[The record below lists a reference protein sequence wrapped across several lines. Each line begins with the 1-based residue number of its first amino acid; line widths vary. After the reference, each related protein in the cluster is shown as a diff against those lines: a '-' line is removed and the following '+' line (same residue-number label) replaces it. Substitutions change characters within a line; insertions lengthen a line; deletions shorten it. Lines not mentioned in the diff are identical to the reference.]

1 MAYAEKLPSGSW
13 RVQASRVLNGK
24 RQRRS
29 FTVSPEECGGDS
41 RRAKAKAELMA
52 SEWIAAL
59 KEELPCNITVK
70 KAMLSYIEDRSR
82 ILSPSSQREYTRNV
96 GYFERIHDVRVEDV
110 TSQDIQRII
119 NHMAGT
125 VKAKTIRDR
134 VSFLLTCLDA
144 AGSEKRF
151 RLSYPVSVP
160 REQTAPDHR
169 QVLTLISEADAVM
182 KPIICLAAFY
192 SLRRGEICALKFS
205 DVSYD
210 LHSVSVHANMV
221 KGPDGFVYKD
231 IPKTSGSI
239 RTVYPIPDVMDLLPS
254 GGSPDEFLFP
264 FTPDA
269 LERRFKRLK
278 DKLGIDVRFHDL
290 RHYAASFR
298 SDLNIPR
305 KYIEEVGGWEKDS
318 KVLTSVY
325 DNTLNSSRKK
335 FTQVA
340 NDWIS
345 DTYGEALKIAK

>member
-1 MAYAEKLPSGSW
+1 MSYAEKLPSGSW
-13 RVQASRVLNGK
+13 RVQASRVVQGK

-52 SEWIAAL
+52 SEWVAAL
-59 KEELPCNITVK
+59 KDELPCNITVK
-70 KAMLSYIEDRSR
+70 KAMLSYIEDRDK
-82 ILSPSSQREYTRNV
+82 ILSPSTRREYTRNI
-96 GYFERIHDVRVEDV
+96 GYFERIHDIRVEDV

-125 VKAKTIRDR
+125 VKGKTIRDR
-134 VSFLLTCLDA
+134 VSFLLSCLDV

-151 RLSYPVSVP
+151 RLSYPANVP
-160 REQTAPDHR
+160 SDHVAPDHN
-169 QVLTLISEADAVM
+169 QVMDLLSAADATM

-192 SLRRGEICALKFS
+192 SLRRGEICALRFS

-210 LHSVSVHANMV
+210 LQFVSVHASMV
-221 KGPDGFVYKD
+221 KGQDGFVYKD
-231 IPKTSGSI
+231 MPKTSGSI
-239 RTVYPIPDVMDLLPS
+239 RTVNPIPDVMDLLPS
-254 GGSPDEFLFP
+254 GGAPDDYLFP

-278 DKLGIDVRFHDL
+278 DRLGINVRFHDL

-305 KYIEEVGGWEKDS
+305 KYIEETGGWTKDS
-318 KVLTSVY
+318 KVLTNVY

-335 FTQVA
+335 FAQVA

-345 DTYGEALKIAK
+345 DTYSDALKIAK